1 MGFILGIFKFF
12 FIMFLIGMIALAVML
27 FKGVRMFKKMTKQG
41 NNGQQRQ
48 QRRTSNYRTTQTS
61 DGVTIEDRRSPDEAQ
76 QKIFAPDEGEY
87 VDFKEE

>member
-48 QRRTSNYRTTQTS
+48 RRTSNYRTTQTS
-61 DGVTIEDRRSPDEAQ
+61 DGVTVEDRRSPDEAQ